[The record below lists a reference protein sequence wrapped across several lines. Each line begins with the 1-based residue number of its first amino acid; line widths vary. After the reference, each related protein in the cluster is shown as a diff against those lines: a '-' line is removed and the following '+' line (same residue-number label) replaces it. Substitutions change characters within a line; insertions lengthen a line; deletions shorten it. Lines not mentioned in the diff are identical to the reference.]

1 MHGHAPSPR
10 RAPSMRNEMRPRDL
24 IGYGGR
30 PPAIVWPNGARVAVS
45 LVVNF
50 EEGAELAI
58 GDGDDRNER
67 IAEVASVV
75 EAGMRDFA
83 QEEMFAYGMRAG
95 LWRFLDAFE
104 RHNAKATF
112 FMCGRAVERS

>member
-1 MHGHAPSPR
+1 MS
-10 RAPSMRNEMRPRDL
+10 RPRDL
-24 IGYGGR
+24 LGYGDRR
-30 PPAIVWPNGARVAVS
+30 PTVVWPNGARVAVS

-58 GDGDDRNER
+58 GDGDAANER
-67 IAEVASVV
+67 LGEVLSVV
-75 EAGMRDFA
+75 PAGRRDFG

-104 RHNAKATF
+104 HHKRHVTF
-112 FMCGRAVERS
+112 FM